1 MFKNQYTSSGKGV
14 AKESKKKSGFFL
26 FFEIYSRKF
35 RNLIK
40 LNLIYFL
47 FLIPVVVIGPATA
60 AFFKILK
67 NYTQEKNA
75 FVWMDFW
82 ETFRNNLKQSL
93 AAQFVML
100 IPAAGIGYGMYF
112 YLHLAKEQTV
122 YYYAFAFCI
131 LLACVLVVM
140 NFYVYL
146 MIISV
151 DLPLAAIF
159 KNALLLV
166 FAGLKNSF
174 FALVIPAV
182 IYILYSMLL
191 DMMPWL
197 LILLPIGLISTT
209 GFIVVFN
216 CYPVIEKY
224 VINPFYE
231 AKNEDNPDYDYLKT
245 GKESVF
251 EDKGGKEKS
260 VDLAP
265 KHKGKVIR

>member
-1 MFKNQYTSSGKGV
+1 M
-14 AKESKKKSGFFL
+14 
-26 FFEIYSRKF
+26 
-35 RNLIK
+35 K
-40 LNLIYFL
+40 LNLLYCL
-47 FLIPVVVIGPATA
+47 FLIPVVTIGPATA

-75 FVWMDFW
+75 FIWMDFW
-82 ETFRNNLKQSL
+82 EAIRKNLKQSL
-93 AAQFVML
+93 IAQFVML
-100 IPAAGIGYGMYF
+100 LPAAGIGYGMYF
-112 YLHLAKEQTV
+112 YLHLAKEQTG
-122 YYYAFAFCI
+122 YYYVFAFCV
-131 LLACVLVVM
+131 LLACVLIVM
-140 NFYVYL
+140 NYYVYL
-146 MIISV
+146 MIITV
-151 DLPLAAIF
+151 DLPLSAIF

-182 IYILYSMLL
+182 VLIIYSILV

-197 LILLPIGLISTT
+197 LILLPLGLISFI
-209 GFIVVFN
+209 GFIIVFN

-245 GKESVF
+245 ESDAVF
-251 EDKGGKEKS
+251 EDKGGKEKT
-260 VDLAP
+260 VELAP